1 MNVLA
6 PTAHPTIEFKKAG
19 WRDAGALFA
28 LAWLVPLA
36 VHLVPWQ
43 AERPLG
49 AYLLPMFWTTLVA
62 GYFYGAGLGLL
73 TGLFAPALNL
83 LLTGLPAWRA
93 VGFASFEL
101 ALFVAAFAFTLRR
114 WPRVVL
120 LAPLGYVIAKLGVT
134 GLRAALDDSGVSA
147 VALGHSFVRA
157 LAGLVVLAALNAALV
172 WFFPKTARE
181 ET

>member
-1 MNVLA
+1 MNAIA
-6 PTAHPTIEFKKAG
+6 PTAHPTISFKKAS
-19 WRDAGALFA
+19 WRDASALLV
-28 LAWLVPLA
+28 LAWFVPFA
-36 VHLVPWQ
+36 VHLVPWA

-62 GYFYGAGLGLL
+62 VYFYGAGIGLL
-73 TGLFAPALNL
+73 TGLFAPAVNL
-83 LLTGLPAWRA
+83 LLTGLPVWRA

-101 ALFVAAFAFTLRR
+101 ALFVVAVAFAVRR

-120 LAPLGYVIAKLGVT
+120 LAPLCYVIAKLGVT
-134 GLRAALDDSGVSA
+134 GWRAALDDTGVSA

-157 LAGLVVLAALNAALV
+157 LAGLVVLTALNAALM
-172 WFFPKTARE
+172 WFFPKTVGE